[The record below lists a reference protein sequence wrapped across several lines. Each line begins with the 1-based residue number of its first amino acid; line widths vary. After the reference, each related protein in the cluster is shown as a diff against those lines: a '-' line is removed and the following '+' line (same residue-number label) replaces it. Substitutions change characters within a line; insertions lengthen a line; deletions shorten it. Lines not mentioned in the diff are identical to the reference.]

1 MTAAVLTAVHQPLAI
16 LDFPQP
22 QVPEGYALVEIHH
35 AALNHRDYWITIGQY
50 AGIKTPIVLGSDG
63 AGIVTQINA
72 PDQSLLH
79 QSVLINPSMNWGDS
93 EKAQSKAY
101 HILGLPTD
109 GTLAQYVAVPL
120 ENLHPIPKHMT
131 TVEASALPL
140 AGLTA
145 FRACFSRANIRSG
158 EKVLITGIGGGVAL
172 FALQMVVAVGA
183 EAWVTSSSTEKIEKA
198 IALGA
203 KGGVL
208 YPQADWD
215 KQLLST
221 SGGIDAVV
229 DGSGGA
235 SFTKYV
241 DVCAPGGRIVMY
253 GGTAGKLPETSPQ
266 KIFWK
271 QLTIMGSTMGSP
283 QDFSRMLDFISHY
296 QIQPIISAVYPL
308 AQINEALAL
317 MGAGKQTGKIVIQV
331 K

>member
-1 MTAAVLTAVHQPLAI
+1 MTAAVLTAIHQPLAI

-22 QVPEGYALVEIHH
+22 DVPEGYALVEIHH

-50 AGIKTPIVLGSDG
+50 AGIKTPIILGSDG

-72 PDQSLLH
+72 PDQSFLH
-79 QSVLINPSMNWGDS
+79 QPVLINPGMNWGDS
-93 EKAQSKAY
+93 PKAQSKAF
-101 HILGLPTD
+101 HILGLPSD

-120 ENLHPIPKHMT
+120 QNIYPIPKHMT

-145 FRACFSRANIRSG
+145 FRACFSRANIQSG

-183 EAWVTSSSTEKIEKA
+183 EVWVTSSSPEKIEKA
-198 IALGA
+198 ITLGA
-203 KGGVL
+203 KGGIL
-208 YPQADWD
+208 YTEPDWD
-215 KQLLST
+215 KQILSAT
-221 SGGIDAVV
+221 GGIDAVV

-235 SFTKYV
+235 SFAKYV
-241 DVCAPGGRIVMY
+241 DVCSSGGRIVMY
-253 GGTAGKLPETSPQ
+253 GGTAGKLSEVPPS

-271 QLTIMGSTMGSP
+271 QLTVMGSTMGSP
-283 QDFSRMLDFISHY
+283 QDFNQMLGLISHH
-296 QIQPIISAVYPL
+296 QIQPVISAVYPL
-308 AQINEALAL
+308 TAINEALAL